1 MAELETP
8 RPERPAPTAAPVPAP
23 ADGDELIRTEHGR
36 VLVLTMNR
44 PAARNAMSLSLATAI
59 AAALDELD
67 ARDDLSVG
75 IITGANGTFCAG
87 MDLKGFSR
95 GERPVVPGRGF
106 AGVTHQPP
114 RKPLIAAVEGYALA
128 GGFEIVLSC
137 DLVVASRTANFGLPE
152 VKRGLTAAAGGLLRL
167 QRRIPYH
174 LAMEL
179 VLTGRM
185 WPATDAADVHLV
197 NRLTEPGEALGAA
210 LDLAGEIAANAPLS
224 LAASKQV
231 LARSVDWSLEEGFE
245 RQEEFVAQVRTSADA
260 QEGARAF
267 AEKRPPRWTGR

>member
-1 MAELETP
+1 MSSTVNGDAPDLLVE
-8 RPERPAPTAAPVPAP
+8 ER
-23 ADGDELIRTEHGR
+23 GR

-44 PAARNAMSLSLATAI
+44 PGARNAMSQAMAHQI
-59 AAALDELD
+59 AEALETLD
-67 ARDDLSVG
+67 SRPDLSVG
-75 IITGANGTFCAG
+75 VITGAGGTFCAG
-87 MDLKGFSR
+87 MDLKGFAR

-106 AGVTHQPP
+106 AGLVQQPP

-137 DLVVASRTANFGLPE
+137 DLVVASREARFGLPE

-167 QRRIPYH
+167 QHRIPYH

-185 WPATDAADVHLV
+185 WPAAEAADVHLV
-197 NRLTEPGEALGAA
+197 NRLTEPGEAFAAA
-210 LDLAGEIAANAPLS
+210 LALAGEVAANAPLA

-231 LARSVDWSLEEGFE
+231 LVNSVDWTLDTQFA
-245 RQEEFVAQVRTSADA
+245 RQEEYVNPVRESADA
-260 QEGARAF
+260 KEGALAF
-267 AEKRPPRWTGR
+267 VEKREPRWSGR